1 MAVPVWE
8 PGLTKEEEKQIERVQ
23 KTALCVILGDVHTSY
38 GNSLTVLGCQTL
50 QDRRSQK
57 CLNFAKKALKHPK
70 YSSLFTE
77 NKVNRDRVQPN
88 TRAPK
93 SKPTILKP
101 VPYRTNRYKDS
112 PLPYLTNLLNSQ

>member
-1 MAVPVWE
+1 MAVRVWE

-23 KTALCVILGDVHTSY
+23 KTAFWLGEVHTNY
-38 GNSLTVLGCQTL
+38 GNSLNVLGCQTL
-50 QDRRSQK
+50 KNRWSQI
-57 CLNFAKKALKHPK
+57 CINFSKKALKHPK
-70 YSSLFTE
+70 YRSWFTE

-93 SKPTILKP
+93 SKPTMLKP
-101 VPYRTNRYKDS
+101 VPHRTNRYRDS